1 MDHAPPSE
9 GRVQELEQLANQFR
23 QLVVK
28 TVHHAGAG
36 HLGGSLSAADLL
48 TALYFE
54 VLHVDPNNP
63 RDPDRD
69 RFVLS
74 KGHASV
80 GLYTALALRGF
91 FPVEELDT
99 FDDLDTRLQGHPDI
113 ASLDCLDMST
123 GSLGQGLSAGIGMA
137 LAARLKTRDYHTWV
151 LMGDGDS
158 QEGQTWEAAFVAAR
172 YELDNLTA
180 VLDLNGLQQYGWAT
194 EAGYGSPDRLPAQ
207 EEAAAKWRAF
217 GWWVAEIDGHSIPE
231 ILEACARART
241 TARKGQPGII
251 IARTVKGKGVSFME
265 GDFNWHAKPPED
277 EDCRLALE
285 ELRAA
290 EVSS

>member
-1 MDHAPPSE
+1 MNPGSTSE
-9 GRVQELEQLANQFR
+9 GRVRELEQTANQLR

-28 TVHHAGAG
+28 SVHHAGAG

-54 VLHVDPNNP
+54 VLCVDPGHP

-69 RFVLS
+69 QLVLWM
-74 KGHASV
+74 GHASV
-80 GLYTALALRGF
+80 GLYATLALRGF

-99 FDDLDTRLQGHPDI
+99 FDALDTRLQGHPDM

-137 LAARLKTRDYHTWV
+137 LAARLKSRAYHTWV

-172 YELDNLTA
+172 YGLDNLTA

-194 EAGYGSPDRLPAQ
+194 EAGYGALDRIPAQ
-207 EEAAAKWRAF
+207 QNVAARWRAF
-217 GWWVAEIDGHSIPE
+217 GWWVVEIDGHSISE
-231 ILEACARART
+231 ILEACAQART
-241 TARKGQPGII
+241 NAREGQPGII

-265 GDFNWHAKPPED
+265 GDYNWHAKPPED

-285 ELRAA
+285 ELQAA

>member
-1 MDHAPPSE
+1 MILEPMSE
-9 GRVQELEQLANQFR
+9 GRAQELR
-23 QLVVK
+23 QVAAQVRRLVVK
-28 TVHHAGAG
+28 SVHHAGAG

-54 VLHVDPNNP
+54 VLDIDPGDP

-80 GLYTALALRGF
+80 GLYAALALRGF
-91 FPVEELDT
+91 FPVEELET
-99 FDDLDTRLQGHPDI
+99 FDALDTRLQGHPDMS
-113 ASLDCLDMST
+113 SLDCLDMST
-123 GSLGQGLSAGIGMA
+123 GSLGQGLSAGVGMA
-137 LAARLKTRDYHTWV
+137 LAARLKGRGYHTWV
-151 LMGDGDS
+151 LIGDGDA

-172 YELDNLTA
+172 YGLDNLTA
-180 VLDLNGLQQYGWAT
+180 VLDLNGLQQYGWST
-194 EAGYGSPDRLPAQ
+194 GAGYGALDRQPAQ
-207 EEAAAKWRAF
+207 ENVAAKWRAF
-217 GWWVAEIDGHSIPE
+217 GWWVTEIDGHAIPE

-241 TARKGQPGII
+241 SEGQPGII

-265 GDFNWHAKPPED
+265 GDYNWHAKPPAD

-285 ELRAA
+285 ELEDRG
-290 EVSS
+290 VSS